1 MSIKTLSI
9 VLILSF
15 ASSLHAD
22 QAPKK
27 SSSVTD
33 SVPLRELSSV
43 TDSVPLSELLSVVS
57 DVAADGP
64 SLSYFGWTESAPTMP
79 ERVNCYPAG
88 LHEATE
94 YLVRLVDS
102 LDWATNEQQARI
114 DKSLAKG
121 LEDFREI
128 LGAGLLDQCE
138 WEISEKMSFTRVTQF
153 VNQDT
158 GYQITF
164 SLGFED

>member
-1 MSIKTLSI
+1 MNTKALTLG
-9 VLILSF
+9 LILSVTSPLTAGKQPNT
-15 ASSLHAD
+15 ASSV
-22 QAPKK
+22 
-27 SSSVTD
+27 SD
-33 SVPLRELSSV
+33 SA
-43 TDSVPLSELLSVVS
+43 PLSELLAVVS
-57 DVAADGP
+57 EVAADGP
-64 SLSYFGWTESAPTMP
+64 SLSYFGWTESTPMMP

-94 YLVRLVDS
+94 YLLRLVED
-102 LDWATNEQQARI
+102 LDWATPDQRSRI
-114 DKSLAKG
+114 DRSLAKG

-128 LGAGLLDQCE
+128 LGGGVLNQCE
-138 WEISEKMSFTRVTQF
+138 WEISEQMSTTRSTQF